1 MKDFVGNELHV
12 GDDVVFVGAYQ
23 NKSLHIGKVVR
34 LETTQYK
41 KEIVII
47 NSDAYMKARKL
58 NKNVVKVNTN
68 LIKGE

>member
-1 MKDFVGNELHV
+1 MKVFLGNELHV
-12 GDDVVFVGAYQ
+12 GDDVVFVGTYQ
-23 NKSLHIGKVVR
+23 NKSLHLGKVVG

-47 NSDAYMKARKL
+47 NSDAYMKARQL

-68 LIKGE
+68 AIKGE